1 MKTKFKPFQR
11 RPRQALAQAQEGL
24 WETPTPGP
32 AQIRTWNYILLFLS
46 QSWMV
51 IIETNNID

>member
-1 MKTKFKPFQR
+1 MKTKMKPFQR

-24 WETPTPGP
+24 WETPTPDP

-46 QSWMV
+46 Q
-51 IIETNNID
+51 